1 MHTKGDK
8 EKVQLGSGAGVS
20 VTVPDDVREKAPGLE
35 THIALTYANSGVV
48 LIISGHYQLLPRRC
62 YTGDQLN
69 RTNILEAYLGDLK
82 ALTAINWS

>member
-1 MHTKGDK
+1 M
-8 EKVQLGSGAGVS
+8 QLGSGAGVS

-48 LIISGHYQLLPRRC
+48 LIIGGHCQLLPRRG

-69 RTNILEAYLGDLK
+69 RTNFLEAYLGNLI
-82 ALTAINWS
+82 ALITINWS